1 MRMQKN
7 QGHKLKI
14 HHPKAQRFEYSR
26 CKNLKSI
33 FCVLQTRESE
43 MTRVNGITLC
53 LVTEVMVM
61 MGLSGHRWF
70 GYLT

>member
-1 MRMQKN
+1 MQVQKK

-14 HHPKAQRFEYSR
+14 HHPKAQIFQYSR

-53 LVTEVMVM
+53 LSDRSDGHEGLVT
-61 MGLSGHRWF
+61 
-70 GYLT
+70 